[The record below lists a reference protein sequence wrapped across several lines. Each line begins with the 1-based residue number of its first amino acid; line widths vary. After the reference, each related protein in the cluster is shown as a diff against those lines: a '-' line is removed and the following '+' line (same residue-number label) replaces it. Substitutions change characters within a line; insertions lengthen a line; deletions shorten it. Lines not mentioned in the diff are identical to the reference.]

1 MLKARK
7 QLGIVNISSTSVKH
21 LTLFEQL
28 EPRILLSADSLLNIT
43 PNPLQ
48 DLFLNNTQQE
58 IQYSE
63 LLDTN
68 EQVKEQISLE
78 VAQPVNPDIE
88 AYEPIFTLFVDDNE
102 NDGSTDTDLSLDNIG
117 PAQVNNNVVS
127 LLNDSDGDIES
138 LGITESYSPLI
149 HNDENIS
156 VEENTSI
163 EIRGPPL
170 TLSEMAIQ
178 GSYLTEN
185 LLTGDLLLIQNND
198 IVLSEEQILF
208 LGSGPIPSELNLTQP
223 TNINAADTLNT
234 DQLWS
239 GGGLGLDLTGS
250 GLTVGIWEAGDGS
263 GGYYV
268 RSTHQELTGR
278 VAFGDTSG
286 TPVFTDH
293 ATHVAGTIAASGVN
307 AAAHGMASEIDIRSY
322 SVDDFIQEMYQ
333 DAALIVASN
342 HSYSEVVGWSIV
354 NVSGVGVTDIW
365 IGDRSISS
373 TEPAAFGK
381 YDSFTNDLDDV
392 LIDNPYL
399 LSVWSA
405 GNDRNDHFTNY
416 RGDNYYVTYLSTN
429 PGIGGWSGSGWYL
442 VPNIGVTSAPS
453 SDGNGGTGYD
463 SLPPDQTAKN
473 SLVVGAIYDITD
485 DPYNLSDVTMTTFS
499 SWGPTDDGRIKP
511 DVVANGLSLFSSAAG
526 ADDDYLVAS
535 GTSMSAPNV
544 TGTAALLIQ
553 YYENLFGNRPFSATT
568 KGLLIHTAFDA
579 GNLGP
584 DFTYGWGVVDAAAAA
599 TFLGNTQFSTASTTI
614 LEDIYTGSEKKYYF
628 ENTGTGPLKSTL
640 TWTDPEG
647 NPQGGGIDDM

>member
-1 MLKARK
+1 MLHARK
-7 QLGIVNISSTSVKH
+7 HPGICNKNSSIVNPLIQ
-21 LTLFEQL
+21 LEQL

-43 PNPLQ
+43 PDPLQ
-48 DLFLNNTQQE
+48 DTLLNNTQQE

-68 EQVKEQISLE
+68 EQVEEQISLE
-78 VAQPVNPDIE
+78 AAQPVDPDIE
-88 AYEPIFTLFVDDNE
+88 AYEPIFTLLVEDDNTIDE
-102 NDGSTDTDLSLDNIG
+102 STDTDLSLDNIG
-117 PAQVNNNVVS
+117 SAQVNNDIVL
-127 LLNDSDGDIES
+127 LLNDSDGNIES
-138 LGITESYSPLI
+138 LGIIEGYIPLNY
-149 HNDENIS
+149 NDDNIS
-156 VEENTSI
+156 IEENTSI

-170 TLSEMAIQ
+170 TLSEMAFQ
-178 GSYLTEN
+178 GSYLT
-185 LLTGDLLLIQNND
+185 GDLLPVQD
-198 IVLSEEQILF
+198 GSIVLSDGQILF
-208 LGSGPIPSELNLTQP
+208 LGSGPTPSELNLSQP

-250 GLTVGIWEAGDGS
+250 GLTVGIWEAGDS

-268 RSTHQELTGR
+268 RSTHQELAGR
-278 VAFGDTSG
+278 VVFGDTSG
-286 TPVFTDH
+286 TPVFSDH

-373 TEPAAFGK
+373 TESAAFGK

-399 LSVWSA
+399 LSIWSA

-416 RGDNYYVTYLSTN
+416 RGDNTYVTFLSTN

-442 VPNIGVTSAPS
+442 VPNSGVTSAPG

-473 SLVVGAIYDITD
+473 SLVVGAINDITA
-485 DPYNLSDVTMTTFS
+485 DPYNLTDVTMTTFS

-511 DVVANGLSLFSSAAG
+511 DVVANGLSLFSSG
-526 ADDDYLVAS
+526 ASANDAYLQAS

-544 TGTAALLIQ
+544 TGTAALLVQ
-553 YYENLFGNRPFSATT
+553 NYENL
-568 KGLLIHTAFDA
+568 
-579 GNLGP
+579 
-584 DFTYGWGVVDAAAAA
+584 Y
-599 TFLGNTQFSTASTTI
+599 
-614 LEDIYTGSEKKYYF
+614 
-628 ENTGTGPLKSTL
+628 
-640 TWTDPEG
+640 
-647 NPQGGGIDDM
+647 